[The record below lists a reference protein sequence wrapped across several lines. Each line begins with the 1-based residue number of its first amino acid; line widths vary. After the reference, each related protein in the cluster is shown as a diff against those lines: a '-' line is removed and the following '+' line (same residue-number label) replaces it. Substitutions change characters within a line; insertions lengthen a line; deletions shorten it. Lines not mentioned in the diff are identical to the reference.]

1 MAAKA
6 STASPAA
13 TEHSDVTLASA
24 ASPAATEHIDVT
36 PLSELLNQE
45 CKTEPSHQR
54 HATPNHISLLD
65 RRETQVRPAICS
77 CPAGCTYECE
87 YGLSTCWLCDPRN
100 YRPDNGQCC
109 CPCEGCYPD
118 TEPDEDTAATE
129 HSDVTLAS
137 AASPAATEHSDVTPP
152 PPPPPEPCFLG
163 SRPQKAQRL
172 VQQAPTSTVT
182 GNNENEYG
190 KAVVPRESP
199 FRLSS
204 GDVLQ
209 ATLRCNADKQYQKRS
224 VPDVHATEQDPPSHT
239 GSSGPTMPLLCG
251 IGRRIGATGRLI
263 MNTLATASE
272 QSTSHAST

>member
-1 MAAKA
+1 MAAK
-6 STASPAA
+6 
-13 TEHSDVTLASA
+13 ASA

-45 CKTEPSHQR
+45 RKTEPSHQR

-137 AASPAATEHSDVTPP
+137 AASPAATEHSDVTATEHSHRRMYSHDEWRNMRLKCKWCSIEGQCLSFTDVDPYGPLCDRCYDAARPP
-152 PPPPPEPCFLG
+152 RFSYVDMVLRPFLG
-163 SRPQKAQRL
+163 TLPEVCNLVAEYAYRSCADFLDWQKHMC
-172 VQQAPTSTVT
+172 
-182 GNNENEYG
+182 NNRY
-190 KAVVPRESP
+190 VPEIH
-199 FRLSS
+199 
-204 GDVLQ
+204 D
-209 ATLRCNADKQYQKRS
+209 
-224 VPDVHATEQDPPSHT
+224 
-239 GSSGPTMPLLCG
+239 
-251 IGRRIGATGRLI
+251 
-263 MNTLATASE
+263 
-272 QSTSHAST
+272 